1 MVKRKYTNND
11 IYHNLQSEDYLE
23 RPRLYRLFKN
33 AVNYS
38 LIIVCAGSGYG
49 KTYAVH
55 SFLKEYDTQTA
66 LAQRT
71 ETITSETPA
80 KEMRTYTSWVQI
92 SERDNIPA
100 RFWESYSNQVSLLWP
115 EFGARLKEIGFPKT
129 DEAFSKYSSIKLEI
143 SSLPGIHIRVF
154 DDFHLLRNADILRFF
169 ERGVNVT
176 PPNLKLIL
184 ISRTMPEINL
194 ISAMKSGNVFTI
206 QEDALCFTE
215 EEIVKY
221 FNQIHLSVMSADI
234 KNIYDDTQGWA
245 FAVNL
250 IARSLVKKSKYERYA
265 LDVMKKNIF
274 RFIEAEIPQTISGQ
288 LWRFLLRI
296 SLIDHLAAGFIKALA
311 KENGGKIADNS
322 IADNSIDELIIEMES
337 LNAYIR
343 YDFIMDSYV
352 IHHLFLDYLRQ
363 KQDQI
368 LTDDERRETYHTAGL
383 WCEENGYHMDALL
396 YYEKSADYDAVIRKT
411 ASLNLQMPQDM
422 AGYALEILDRI
433 PDEVKAC
440 NPLYPSM
447 LLKLKINLGQFEE
460 AQIIAEKYAGD
471 YEARLETP
479 ERNQALSGIYTF
491 WGLLRMKISTYTDV
505 YDFDI
510 YYKKLCFYYDKNPFK
525 FIGSYKSLTASAWA
539 SNVGTDR
546 TGAMEEYIAAV
557 SRMIS
562 FLSPALIGFY
572 DGLEDLLQGE
582 LCFYRRQFND
592 AEQYLNQSITKTRKH
607 DHYVTQNKALV
618 YMMHIYFSNGDLE
631 NATRSLKEMETSSA
645 KHIESISLYDIACG
659 FYHLALDNCEKIPE
673 WLKGNFSPFTHS
685 SFLENYANRIRARYH
700 YQTRKY
706 SALLAFI
713 ENTSEYPATLFGRIE
728 LKVLK
733 AMSLYQLK
741 KRSEAIAAL
750 TEAYNLAES
759 NKLITSFTEY
769 AKDMRTLTL
778 AAHKDKKC
786 AIPKKWLEDVNRI
799 SSIYAKRKRKMISD
813 YMHAEANRITS
824 DHKII

>member
-1 MVKRKYTNND
+1 MVKRKYVNNEID
-11 IYHNLQSEDYLE
+11 HNLQSEDYLE
-23 RPRLYRLFKN
+23 RPRLYKLFKD
-33 AVNYS
+33 AINYP

-55 SFLKEYDTQTA
+55 SFIKKYYAQIA
-66 LAQRT
+66 QAQRI
-71 ETITSETPA
+71 ETISPEESAEGTHTN
-80 KEMRTYTSWVQI
+80 TSWVQI

-129 DEAFSKYSSIKLEI
+129 DEAFSKYIAIKLEVA
-143 SSLPGIHIRVF
+143 SLPGIHIRVF
-154 DDFHLLRNADILRFF
+154 DDFHLLRNSDILRFF

-176 PPNLKLIL
+176 PPNLKLIF

-194 ISAMKSGNVFTI
+194 IGVMKSKDVFTI

-245 FAVNL
+245 FAINL
-250 IARSLVKKSKYERYA
+250 IAHSLAKKRKYERHA
-265 LDVMKKNIF
+265 LDAMKKNIF
-274 RFIEAEIPQTISGQ
+274 RFIEAVVPLTISEQ

-296 SLIDHLAAGFIKALA
+296 SLIDHLAAGLIKVLA
-311 KENGGKIADNS
+311 KENCGFVAGNS
-322 IADNSIDELIIEMES
+322 AVCNSVDELIIEMES

-363 KQDQI
+363 KQEQI
-368 LTDDERRETYHTAGL
+368 LTDDNRKETYYTAGL
-383 WCEENGYHMDALL
+383 WCEENGYHMDALS
-396 YYEKSADYDAVIRKT
+396 YYEKSTSYDEVIRKVT
-411 ASLNLQMPQDM
+411 SLNIQMPQDM
-422 AGYALEILDRI
+422 AGYALEIFDRI
-433 PDEVKAC
+433 PNEIKLC
-440 NPLYPSM
+440 NPLFPSM
-447 LLKLKINLGQFEE
+447 LLKLKINLGQFDE
-460 AQIIAEKYAGD
+460 AQIIAEKYAED

-479 ERNQALSGIYTF
+479 ERNRALSGIYTF
-491 WGLLRMKISTYTDV
+491 WGLLRMKMSTYTDV

-525 FIGSYKSLTASAWA
+525 LIGSYNALTASAWA

-546 TGAMEEYIAAV
+546 IGAMEEYITAV
-557 SRMIS
+557 SCMIS

-572 DGLEDLLQGE
+572 DGLEDLLRGE
-582 LCFYRRQFND
+582 LYFYQRQFND
-592 AEQYLNQSITKTRKH
+592 AEQYLKQSLTKTRKY
-607 DHYVTQNKALV
+607 DQYVTQNKALV
-618 YMMHIYFSNGDLE
+618 YMMHIYFSNGDLTE
-631 NATRSLKEMETSSA
+631 ATRSLKEMETVSA
-645 KHIESISLYDIACG
+645 KHIESISLYDIASG
-659 FYHLALDNCEKIPE
+659 FYHLALDQPEKIPE
-673 WLKGNFSPFTHS
+673 WLKGSFSPFTHP

-700 YQTRKY
+700 FQTRKY
-706 SALLAFI
+706 NALLAFI
-713 ENTSEYPATLFGRIE
+713 ENTSKHPTILFGKIE

-741 KRSEAIAAL
+741 KRSEAIVVL
-750 TEAYNLAES
+750 TEAYNLAKS
-759 NKLITSFTEY
+759 NNLITSFTEY

-778 AAHKDKKC
+778 AAHKEKNC
-786 AIPKKWLEDVNRI
+786 TIPKKWLEDINRI
-799 SSIYAKRKRKMISD
+799 SSIYSKRKSKMISE
-813 YMHAEANRITS
+813 YLQTAANHATFDQKTN
-824 DHKII
+824 